1 MKRQKKLE
9 FIMKLSVFFC
19 IVFALTVLNAD
30 VSLQVNAISPSQGKL
45 VDIPKGVYTIKSVSN
60 SKYVLDVY
68 GGRTTNGT
76 NIAVYAST
84 DKNNQKFIITKVKSK
99 WYKIEAVQSGKVLD
113 VKGGKKGNG
122 VNIQLYEY
130 NGTDSQLFQFYQVSS
145 GKYFIKNKLGYFI
158 DITGG
163 KAQQGAN
170 VHTWKY
176 HGGKQQQWMLQK
188 TKVKVEFDISKAKK
202 VYPDK
207 SVWTGS
213 YKGAGECHGWA
224 LSAANKV
231 TGSDPLRWKKVYN
244 LNSIKAGDIIR
255 FNHPHTILVTDVN
268 GKEVTY
274 ADCNWYK
281 RNTVKYNQK
290 IQKSKLTKKFGSLVY
305 VLVRP

>member
-1 MKRQKKLE
+1 MG
-9 FIMKLSVFFC
+9 FIIC
-19 IVFALTVLNAD
+19 PNAD
-30 VSLQVNAISPSQGKL
+30 VSLQVNAVSPSQGKL

-145 GKYFIKNKLGYFI
+145 SKYFIKNKLGYFI
-158 DITGG
+158 DITGE

-188 TKVKVEFDISKAKK
+188 TKVKAGFDISKAKK
-202 VYPDK
+202 FIRIRVFGQ
-207 SVWTGS
+207 GS
-213 YKGAGECHGWA
+213 IREQ
-224 LSAANKV
+224 ANV
-231 TGSDPLRWKKVYN
+231 MDGHCQQQ
-244 LNSIKAGDIIR
+244 IK
-255 FNHPHTILVTDVN
+255 
-268 GKEVTY
+268 
-274 ADCNWYK
+274 
-281 RNTVKYNQK
+281 
-290 IQKSKLTKKFGSLVY
+290 
-305 VLVRP
+305 